1 MKLFV
6 TGVLLLALALLC
18 FSGVYLI
25 ELNHNEDVAS
35 QSAPLTAHDVVC
47 FDSWG
52 TSKRFPDVIRATHN
66 AGAWDMEY
74 AAGERGVYVQL
85 AGETCWYEVEKRAD
99 NSAHKPVIQ
108 SQ

>member
-1 MKLFV
+1 MKESIKVSCFV
-6 TGVLLLALALLC
+6 LGVVLL
-18 FSGVYLI
+18 VYL
-25 ELNHNEDVAS
+25 AS
-35 QSAPLTAHDVVC
+35 SPNKNKTTPPRPVVAHDIVC